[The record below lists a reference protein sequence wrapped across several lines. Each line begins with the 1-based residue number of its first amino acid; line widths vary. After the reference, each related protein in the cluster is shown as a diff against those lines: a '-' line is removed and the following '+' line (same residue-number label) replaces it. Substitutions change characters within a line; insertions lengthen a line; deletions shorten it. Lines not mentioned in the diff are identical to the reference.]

1 MRTEFPC
8 ALFVSNYF
16 IEIQRLIFHGPETS
30 KTCKQVFYEGTYR
43 TYAPDKNRCL
53 TKNCKV

>member
-1 MRTEFPC
+1 MRTEIPC

-30 KTCKQVFYEGTYR
+30 KTMQTGNFMKER
-43 TYAPDKNRCL
+43 TGRKRL
-53 TKNCKV
+53 IITGV